1 MNVQDWK
8 LLSRCELF
16 AGMTRAEIGDF
27 LALSGAEKVT
37 LGKKRICLLAG
48 EECRHLYIVVSGRL
62 VARMD
67 GLSGKMVD
75 VVRMG
80 VGYVLAPAF
89 LFASAGRMPVCV
101 ETETDVEMLRISR
114 RTIRHQVD
122 KDEKFRWNY
131 IRVLSD
137 MASFLADKMRFL
149 SLFTVKEKVCCYLLS
164 LSRAQSS
171 ATVTLDLSRQS
182 MADSF
187 GIQKFSLLRCLAGLV
202 AQGAILVDGKRITIV
217 DRGKLKP

>member
-1 MNVQDWK
+1 MHDLD
-8 LLSRCELF
+8 LLSRCKLF
-16 AGMTRAEIGDF
+16 VGMTRAEIGDF
-27 LALSGAEKVT
+27 LARAGATKMT

-48 EECRHLYIVVSGRL
+48 EECRHVDIVIAGRL

-75 VVRMG
+75 VVRMEA
-80 VGYVLAPAF
+80 GYVLAPAF
-89 LFASAGRMPVCV
+89 LFASACRMPVCV
-101 ETETDVEMLRISR
+101 ETETEVELLRISR
-114 RTIRHQVD
+114 RAIRHQVD
-122 KDEKFRWNY
+122 EDEKFRWNY

-187 GIQKFSLLRCLAGLV
+187 GIQKFSLLRCLSDLV
-202 AQGAILVDGKRITIV
+202 AQGAIVVEGKRITIV
-217 DRGKLKP
+217 DRDKLKP

>member
-1 MNVQDWK
+1 MNTHDWE
-8 LLSRCELF
+8 LLSRCQLF

-27 LALSGAEKVT
+27 LVRAGATKVK
-37 LGKKRICLLAG
+37 LGRKRICLLAG
-48 EECRHLYIVVSGRL
+48 EECCHVDIVMAGRL

-75 VVRMG
+75 VVRLKA
-80 VGYVLAPAF
+80 GYVLAPAF
-89 LFASAGRMPVCV
+89 LFASTCRMPVCV
-101 ETETDVEMLRISR
+101 ETETEVEMLRISR
-114 RTIRHQVD
+114 SAIRLQVD

-187 GIQKFSLLRCLAGLV
+187 GIQKFSLLRCLSDLV
-202 AQGAILVDGKRITIV
+202 AQGAIVVEGRRITIV
-217 DRGKLKP
+217 DRSKLKP